1 VPDTKTYDS
10 YVDAMS
16 QVNEATQTTKVLAD
30 AINRGPGGREVALA
44 ITKLEE
50 AFMWL
55 DRAGK
60 ALDADARR

>member
-1 VPDTKTYDS
+1 MRDTKLETYN
-10 YVDAMS
+10 ALL
-16 QVNEATQTTKVLAD
+16 EAFTPLRETEEALRALAER
-30 AINRGPGGREVALA
+30 ISRGAGGREVALA

-60 ALDADARR
+60 ALEKD